1 MKLFTTP
8 PLSSS
13 PPVTKG
19 VTTKGGKT
27 IQRMSV
33 ALAFGAASIGSALLG
48 LGTVGATAAAAG
60 PDYYGCTVGMTEAGI
75 SEADAIAAC
84 ANARHP
90 QDLSSCVVDINDITG
105 LTSNSALLMCQRSRR
120 PIEVA
125 NCTIDI
131 HEGLLETSSQKV
143 LENCGRSVLPERYSN
158 CVVDIAEAAEV
169 GVDEA
174 MTQCIRAG
182 YRPWQIQPRS

>member
-8 PLSSS
+8 HLSSS
-13 PPVTKG
+13 PLV
-19 VTTKGGKT
+19 TKGGKT

-33 ALAFGAASIGSALLG
+33 ALAFSAASVGSALLG

-60 PDYYGCTVGMTEAGI
+60 PDYYGCTVSMTEAGI

-84 ANARHP
+84 GSARHP
-90 QDLSSCVVDINDITG
+90 EDVSNCVVDVNDLTG
-105 LTSNSALLMCQRSRR
+105 LASNSALLICQRSRR

-131 HEGLLETSSQKV
+131 HDSLLESPSTKV
-143 LENCGRSVLPERYSN
+143 LENCGRSVLPERYGN
-158 CVVDIAEAAEV
+158 CVVDIADAAEV